1 MSLVNRLRGLAYRAS
16 AQDSKPLA
24 SEDSTTEEASEY
36 PPYYHEL
43 DDVQKQIYHSPFGPD
58 GYPIDAWT
66 DPYYETWFLDHKAT
80 EKELE
85 RQREAQERFS
95 LLPKY
100 SIIVPLYQTPLDYLR
115 TMTDSVLAQ
124 TYGRFQLILVNAS
137 PELPELTQEIQRYR
151 TLDKR
156 ISVVNLERNLGIT
169 ENTDRGL
176 EVADGD
182 FCCFLDHDD
191 FIEPD
196 LLYEYTRAINEHPDT
211 DILYC
216 DEDLVEFDQEI
227 ESFRYLH
234 PVFKPQFS
242 PELLLCKNYIVHF
255 MAVRRQLIFGMEH
268 RDSRFDGTQ
277 DYNMLLNCSESARR
291 VTAVSKVLY
300 HWRVSEQS
308 TATNPDAK
316 PYSKHSYKLSVLHHL
331 KRRDISASIIPSG
344 IPNNHTL
351 WFHGSERKIS
361 LIIDCPTTDSTV
373 ERALET
379 IEENGAEDCF
389 EILLITPDFH
399 QLDHLKKEQGA
410 GGLSTRIHIFNGC
423 EHTST
428 IERLNATASKAEGD
442 YLIFLDEAASFLT
455 PEPLQQ
461 LAGLCSL
468 KGVGATAPKVLYRDG
483 SIKSFGVAVTSKRIM
498 PLYRGYPDDFPAY
511 QCNARVFQNASAC
524 SLQGMCI
531 RRDLFLDLGG
541 FDGHFEGE
549 MAAAE
554 LCTRVRNRGYRIAVT
569 PTVKVEMDESPL
581 DAPYDCATNALEY
594 IGGDL
599 KLYDGKWPGAR
610 QTVDPYL
617 NVNLDQSSP
626 YFQLPRL

>member
-1 MSLVNRLRGLAYRAS
+1 MSLVNRLRSFAHRTS
-16 AQDSKPLA
+16 AQDPQPLA
-24 SEDSTTEEASEY
+24 SEDPIEEEASGY
-36 PPYYHEL
+36 PAYYEKL
-43 DDVQKQIYHSPFGPD
+43 DDVQKQIYRSPFGHD

-66 DPYYETWFLDHKAT
+66 DPYYETWFLGHKAT
-80 EKELE
+80 EEELE
-85 RQREAQERFS
+85 RQRDAQGSFS
-95 LLPKY
+95 LLPRFN
-100 SIIVPLYQTPLDYLR
+100 IIVPLYQTPLEYLQ
-115 TMTDSVLAQ
+115 TMVDSVLAQ
-124 TYGRFQLILVNAS
+124 TYSRFQLILVNAS
-137 PELPELTQEIQRYR
+137 PELTELSQEVERYR
-151 TLDKR
+151 MLDER
-156 ISVVNLERNLGIT
+156 IAVVNLERNLGIT
-169 ENTDRGL
+169 ENTNRGL
-176 EVADGD
+176 EIADGD

-196 LLYEYTRAINEHPDT
+196 LLYEYARAINEHADT

-216 DEDLVEFDQEI
+216 DEDLVEYDR
-227 ESFRYLH
+227 ESGRFRHLH
-234 PVFKPQFS
+234 PMFKPQFS

-255 MAVRRQLIFGMEH
+255 MAVRRQLILKMEH

-300 HWRVSEQS
+300 HWRVSELS

-316 PYSKHSYKLSVLHHL
+316 PYSRHSYKLSVLHHL
-331 KRRDISASIIPSG
+331 KRTGISASITPSG

-351 WFHGSERKIS
+351 WFHGRERKIS
-361 LIIDCPTTDSTV
+361 LVIDCPAAVNAV

-379 IEENGAEDCF
+379 LEENGAEDCL
-389 EILLITPDFH
+389 EVLLVTTDPR
-399 QLDHLKKEQGA
+399 QLDWQKREGETGNA
-410 GGLSTRIHIFNGC
+410 SYRARVIDGRGLASVA
-423 EHTST
+423 
-428 IERLNATASKAEGD
+428 ERLNAAASKAEGD
-442 YLIFLDEAASFLT
+442 YLIFLDGAASFLT

-468 KGVGATAPKVLYRDG
+468 EGVGTAAPKVLYRDG

-498 PLYRGYPDDFPAY
+498 LLYRGYPDDFPAY

-541 FDGHFEGE
+541 FDERFEGE
-549 MAAAE
+549 MAAVE
-554 LCTRVRNRGYRIAVT
+554 LCARVRDRGHRIAVT

-581 DAPYDCATNALEY
+581 DAPYDCATNAPEY
-594 IGGDL
+594 TDGDL
-599 KLYDGKWPGAR
+599 KLYDAKWPGAR
-610 QTVDPYL
+610 RAGDPYL

-626 YFQLPRL
+626 YFQLPRP